1 MRKYLKLRLM
11 VAILAVSCIISAC
24 GKKEENKDE
33 VTVGNVN
40 ATVDITE
47 APKIT
52 EDSKLYDDFI
62 RVKAKVKYMG
72 DKGISLSM

>member
-33 VTVGNVN
+33 VAVENVN
-40 ATVDITE
+40 TTVDITE

-52 EDSKLYDDFI
+52 EDSKL
-62 RVKAKVKYMG
+62 
-72 DKGISLSM
+72 

>member
-40 ATVDITE
+40 ATVGYYGSSKDNRRFE
-47 APKIT
+47 A
-52 EDSKLYDDFI
+52 L
-62 RVKAKVKYMG
+62 
-72 DKGISLSM
+72 